1 MPLRTPYQHAV
12 IRGRDHVAET
22 LAELGAD
29 PTVAPEDLALAALAR
44 GERSSGPFPE
54 DPDAQEVIV
63 MAALRENLDAV
74 IEAVGPDYRG
84 FVAGSPNLPL
94 IGHAAWVGDPEV
106 VRRLLDAGADASGW
120 STETQH
126 VTPLAVA
133 SLGSRSY
140 RAPGRD
146 YVAVAELL
154 TAAGNEIEPRFLEVA
169 EGPLYDWLEART
181 ESGE

>member
-1 MPLRTPYQHAV
+1 MQSSAV
-12 IRGRDHVAET
+12 ATIVAAT

-29 PTVAPEDLALAALAR
+29 TTVAPEDLALAALAR
-44 GERSSGPFPE
+44 GERASGPFPE

-63 MAALRENLDAV
+63 MTALRGNLDSV
-74 IEAVGPDYRG
+74 IEAVGPNYRG

-94 IGHAAWVGDPEV
+94 IGHAAWVGDPRV
-106 VRRLLDAGADASGW
+106 VRRLLEAGADPSRW
-120 STETQH
+120 RSDTDTQD

-133 SLGSRSY
+133 SLGSRNY

-169 EGPLYDWLEART
+169 EGPLYDWLEAR
-181 ESGE
+181 SGSGR